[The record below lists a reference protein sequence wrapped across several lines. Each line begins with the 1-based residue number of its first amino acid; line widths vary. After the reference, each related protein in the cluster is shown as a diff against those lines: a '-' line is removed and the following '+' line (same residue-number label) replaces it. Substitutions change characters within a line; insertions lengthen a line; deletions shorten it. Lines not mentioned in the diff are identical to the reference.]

1 MPLVYNPI
9 LQFIGG
15 DVPLKGDNMQQAVLT
30 NKLVFSGIGGVI
42 GSIFGEVD
50 GFLYGLLIFMLID
63 YVTGIMAAI
72 VEKNLS
78 SSIGKKGIFKKAM
91 IICLVAV
98 AHMIDLH
105 VLKQGGAVR
114 TAVIFFYFSNEGLSI
129 LENATRIGLPVPSR
143 IKRVLKQLQ
152 EEEDHDLSNKD

>member
-1 MPLVYNPI
+1 MK
-9 LQFIGG
+9 QE
-15 DVPLKGDNMQQAVLT
+15 VLT

-42 GSIFGEVD
+42 GSIFGEID

-114 TAVIFFYFSNEGLSI
+114 TAVIFFNFSNEGLSI
-129 LENATRIGLPVPSR
+129 LENATRIGLPVPNR
-143 IKRVLKQLQ
+143 IKQVLRQLN
-152 EEEDHDLSNKD
+152 EDKEDENDK